1 MENQDLKDML
11 DSIKLAVKDDYEAGK
26 TVTTYPLPKAA
37 QVDKVLDVLPE
48 HFDNYEKVEVDDDY
62 NLILTHPEK
71 DD

>member
-11 DSIKLAVKDDYEAGK
+11 DSIKLAIKDDYQAGL
-26 TVTTYPLPKAA
+26 TVTTYRLPEEARIE
-37 QVDKVLDVLPE
+37 KVLDVLPE
-48 HFDNYEKVEVDDDY
+48 HFEHYKKVEIDEDY